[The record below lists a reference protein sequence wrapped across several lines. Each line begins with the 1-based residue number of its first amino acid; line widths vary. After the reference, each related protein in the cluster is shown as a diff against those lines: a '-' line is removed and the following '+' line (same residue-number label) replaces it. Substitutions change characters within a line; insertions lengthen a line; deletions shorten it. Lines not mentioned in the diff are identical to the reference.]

1 MQNLFFLLQF
11 FRRKHKEEASKE
23 SSRHAR
29 DAVIEG
35 SKMSRHSPEEPKQ
48 DEPSSVFSDGFG
60 KGGKGGRSSYNMTT
74 SLKTNVPGTCTDGT
88 GSFTPSSE
96 ENGARTS
103 LQTSPDNVDGDAT
116 LVGRSLPC
124 MFFIFY
130 FLFLIT
136 IPT

>member
-11 FRRKHKEEASKE
+11 FKRKHKEEASKE
-23 SSRHAR
+23 SSRHVR

-60 KGGKGGRSSYNMTT
+60 KKGKGSRSYDAMA

-88 GSFTPSSE
+88 ISFTPSSE
-96 ENGARTS
+96 ENGASTL
-103 LQTSPDNVDGDAT
+103 LQTSPAANVDGDAT

-124 MFFIFY
+124 MFF
-130 FLFLIT
+130 LIT
-136 IPT
+136 IPI